1 MRNNLKIVVDSDA
14 IIAQLKEDDTNHLLA
29 KKISDLLVSTN
40 ADVIFPMSAILESTA
55 FMQRVLS
62 SGASAYGTALT
73 FTDPNVKV
81 VEINQ
86 ELLRKAVGYF
96 DPKGSKK
103 NTLFDCIVAAVAE
116 EEQADA
122 IFSFDHFYKAKGFT
136 LINELI

>member
-122 IFSFDHFYKAKGFT
+122 IFSFDHFYKAKRFT